1 MSSVAQLQNER
12 NKLFEQLNVLGGHYQ
27 SNLTEKTRLVS
38 AISEASNYLSRKDEM
53 SKALTLLFNRSQQD
67 GVKLYEELLT
77 KLVHEIMPTN
87 DQCERVVLEQGMKRN
102 RPTLN
107 IKIKTSDGKIRDVSN
122 DKGGSIQNILAI
134 GLRFIYVATT
144 PGRNFIVLDEADAG
158 LSEMHMDDFS
168 RMMDYLSRMTGI
180 QVLYISH
187 HPEKYFVGKGRI
199 HYLKRVNGKIISSIA
214 SDYDIEKSQK
224 NDIDNEYVTDFSEIY
239 IRNIRLINCGQH
251 ENTNLELSPF
261 VNYIVGGNDIGKST
275 IIKLIKAVAFNK
287 CNSSYIRDNTNELKV
302 QFGLEEET
310 TFEYSYKSKGS
321 KRTNYIVKD
330 KDGNV
335 LNSSDSGDKAP
346 LFINDYFSFHKFK
359 NICPSI
365 SEQSSPIFVF
375 DNDKFSEHERAEIIK
390 LSDNASHA
398 QKMIHRHNELIT
410 KYTSQKRESEQRLNI
425 IKGRLANLKIMNSI
439 EDHIEKLDELIESET
454 KRTHIIESIVPLAQ
468 KIEKNQE
475 DINLIQSALEHDS
488 ESFSAIEYLDI
499 NAGAY
504 AESIHTTSED
514 ISNIQLAIEAT
525 STPIECQYMPIKE
538 VSVIVE
544 NIEATSRQIALID
557 SLSDL
562 KEIDTPEIKS
572 TQEIKGI
579 ASKLIE
585 LESQVKVISDVVS
598 LPELATPKTM
608 PLNDIRNF
616 GAKISGLQKEIHG
629 INQDIHQCN
638 TREAELNSMFEQSLS
653 HFATCPLCKQNLN
666 H

>member
-224 NDIDNEYVTDFSEIY
+224 MTSITNMS
-239 IRNIRLINCGQH
+239 LIF
-251 ENTNLELSPF
+251 PR
-261 VNYIVGGNDIGKST
+261 ST
-275 IIKLIKAVAFNK
+275 FA
-287 CNSSYIRDNTNELKV
+287 
-302 QFGLEEET
+302 
-310 TFEYSYKSKGS
+310 
-321 KRTNYIVKD
+321 
-330 KDGNV
+330 
-335 LNSSDSGDKAP
+335 
-346 LFINDYFSFHKFK
+346 
-359 NICPSI
+359 
-365 SEQSSPIFVF
+365 
-375 DNDKFSEHERAEIIK
+375 
-390 LSDNASHA
+390 
-398 QKMIHRHNELIT
+398 
-410 KYTSQKRESEQRLNI
+410 
-425 IKGRLANLKIMNSI
+425 
-439 EDHIEKLDELIESET
+439 
-454 KRTHIIESIVPLAQ
+454 
-468 KIEKNQE
+468 
-475 DINLIQSALEHDS
+475 
-488 ESFSAIEYLDI
+488 
-499 NAGAY
+499 
-504 AESIHTTSED
+504 
-514 ISNIQLAIEAT
+514 
-525 STPIECQYMPIKE
+525 
-538 VSVIVE
+538 
-544 NIEATSRQIALID
+544 
-557 SLSDL
+557 
-562 KEIDTPEIKS
+562 
-572 TQEIKGI
+572 
-579 ASKLIE
+579 
-585 LESQVKVISDVVS
+585 
-598 LPELATPKTM
+598 
-608 PLNDIRNF
+608 
-616 GAKISGLQKEIHG
+616 ISG
-629 INQDIHQCN
+629 
-638 TREAELNSMFEQSLS
+638 
-653 HFATCPLCKQNLN
+653 
-666 H
+666 